1 MDNNAIL
8 FSQVQAQEEDSTV
21 NLNSVKLMRSW
32 VFWEN
37 YEARGLAKLDWNDS
51 IKRIF
56 SFNDIISFWQFWN
69 NYPGSNPSN
78 VFYDG
83 MSLK

>member
-1 MDNNAIL
+1 MDNNENF
-8 FSQVQAQEEDSTV
+8 FSQVQAQEDDSTLD
-21 NLNSVKLMRSW
+21 LNAVKLMRSW

-37 YEARGLAKLDWNDS
+37 YEAKGGSKMDWNDS

-78 VFYDG
+78 IFYDG

>member
-1 MDNNAIL
+1 
-8 FSQVQAQEEDSTV
+8 
-21 NLNSVKLMRSW
+21 MRSW

-37 YEARGLAKLDWNDS
+37 YEAKGSAKMDWNDS
-51 IKRIF
+51 IKKIF
-56 SFNDIISFWQFWN
+56 NFDDIISFWQFWN

-83 MSLK
+83 MTLKQ

>member
-1 MDNNAIL
+1 MDNNENF

-21 NLNSVKLMRSW
+21 DLNSVKLMRSW

-37 YEARGLAKLDWNDS
+37 YEAKGGAKMDWNDS

-69 NYPGSNPSN
+69 NYPGSNPSSI
-78 VFYDG
+78 FYDG